1 MVIEKRSE
9 ARAEI
14 GRLEREL
21 ASSRDAQ
28 FRLAVE
34 GDVFRILATIEK
46 AEDAI
51 TPLLAAL
58 CRPLGFVFGEIWEV
72 DRKAGLLRHL
82 GAWHEAEERLR
93 ELAALSRGI
102 ALVRGEGMAGK
113 AWSKGGLL
121 SSADPEEDGRR
132 AEALRRA
139 GLQVQIALP
148 VAKERTRLG
157 VVGLFGRGSPPDPAD
172 LWFLA
177 SLGGRLGRIFE
188 RRRQEKEEERLE
200 EMRLVLRGVHAFML
214 RQSGREELFREVC
227 RLLLQVDGIA
237 LAAFGMCA
245 SGSGRLCAA
254 VSSSLSQPQGSEE
267 AQSVLAGAAEVARA
281 VAEHC
286 VVCNNAFLPPCE
298 GYPRGRSLSAVP
310 LFAAA
315 ALKGILLLAADERDF
330 FSARA
335 RSLLGALGNEIS
347 VLLDYVEKTERLAEL
362 ALHDPLTGLANRTA
376 FDQRLDEALRA
387 AAKSGSRV
395 AVVVRSVRQFGLI
408 DQMIERRRR
417 DGLWRELASRLHRVV
432 NLPGNL
438 ARIADDRFATFRYG
452 FDELSD
458 LAQRTEGINRK
469 AGADPF
475 VIDEEPF
482 DLSLSAGLAIY
493 PSDGRDG
500 DTLLRNAEAAFGRA
514 KADGESY
521 VFYEPSLNAKVAERL
536 RLESRLKRA
545 LGAGEFV
552 LHYQPKIAFDSGR
565 ITGAEALIR
574 WRDPEDG
581 LVQPLNFVP
590 LLEETGLIAEVG
602 MWVIREAFA
611 ALRGW
616 RAAGLGA
623 LRVAVNVSAVQL
635 ARRDFVE
642 RVRAVARGYR
652 ESGKLDP
659 GGVDIE
665 ITESVLLRDIEA
677 GIETLNLLRAIDIG
691 IAIDDFGTGYSSFGY
706 LARLPVNAIKID
718 RSFIMASS
726 AEATG
731 KSIVTAIISL
741 AHSLGL
747 KAIAEGVETI
757 EQAAW
762 LAARGCDEMQGYLV
776 SPPVP
781 AEDMASL
788 LARGRVERVWR
799 QSP

>member
-1 MVIEKRSE
+1 M
-9 ARAEI
+9 
-14 GRLEREL
+14 
-21 ASSRDAQ
+21 
-28 FRLAVE
+28 
-34 GDVFRILATIEK
+34 
-46 AEDAI
+46 
-51 TPLLAAL
+51 
-58 CRPLGFVFGEIWEV
+58 
-72 DRKAGLLRHL
+72 
-82 GAWHEAEERLR
+82 
-93 ELAALSRGI
+93 RGI
-102 ALVRGEGMAGK
+102 
-113 AWSKGGLL
+113 
-121 SSADPEEDGRR
+121 
-132 AEALRRA
+132 
-139 GLQVQIALP
+139 
-148 VAKERTRLG
+148 
-157 VVGLFGRGSPPDPAD
+157 
-172 LWFLA
+172 
-177 SLGGRLGRIFE
+177 
-188 RRRQEKEEERLE
+188 
-200 EMRLVLRGVHAFML
+200 
-214 RQSGREELFREVC
+214 
-227 RLLLQVDGIA
+227 
-237 LAAFGMCA
+237 
-245 SGSGRLCAA
+245 
-254 VSSSLSQPQGSEE
+254 
-267 AQSVLAGAAEVARA
+267 
-281 VAEHC
+281 
-286 VVCNNAFLPPCE
+286 
-298 GYPRGRSLSAVP
+298 
-310 LFAAA
+310 
-315 ALKGILLLAADERDF
+315 F